1 MKIITNRL
9 WQVFLLVCCFVISTE
24 IQAQDKIEKEESI
37 REREVPHIAT
47 EWLYD
52 AFEKIRKPKWYK
64 EFSEVGYSFEA
75 KFRYKNSFH
84 SVEFDSLG
92 LVQDVE
98 IEIELKSLSTEIQFQ
113 ILTYLNENYRDFKV
127 NKLQIQYSGASDDL
141 EDFFDEDAKDGIL
154 INFEMEFS
162 GTDLSGDS
170 RIWEGTF
177 DQNGCFLGKRI
188 VIVREM
194 DNIIF

>member
-1 MKIITNRL
+1 MEVFVNMAWR
-9 WQVFLLVCCFVISTE
+9 VFLFICCFVISTE
-24 IQAQDKIEKEESI
+24 ILAQDKIEKEESI
-37 REREVPHIAT
+37 KERKVPQMAT

-52 AFEKIRKPKWYK
+52 TFEKIRKPKWYK

-75 KFRYKNSFH
+75 KFRYKNGFH

-98 IEIELKSLSTEIQFQ
+98 IEIKLKRLSKEIQSQ
-113 ILTYLNENYRDFKV
+113 ILTYLNENHRVFKV
-127 NKLQIQYSGASDDL
+127 NKLQIQYSGVPDAL
-141 EDFFDEDAKDGIL
+141 EDYFDDEVKEGIL
-154 INFEMEFS
+154 INHEMEFS

-170 RIWEGTF
+170 RIWEVTF
-177 DQNGCFLGKRI
+177 DQNGLFLGKRV
-188 VIVREM
+188 VIVRGM